1 MLLLGI
7 YVLFAVVS
15 GGAVREGQQ
24 YPLVLGN
31 TGGLGHMPGG
41 SIVKLCPE
49 SRDTDV
55 LAIER
60 IVNSPQV
67 PVLNKEEDVF
77 IWGNLTSDISRY
89 STVDYQINVTANTG
103 DSGALNGTFHICD
116 YLEKMH
122 QPPDSD
128 EPEKAC
134 PPSEG
139 PVFIDYAFWFAD
151 WLVAPGQWSVQLD
164 AKTPEGDR
172 IYCLQT
178 EFDLQCPSNHDGP
191 ECLRNTSDTLRISW
205 MLQD

>member
-1 MLLLGI
+1 MLLLII
-7 YVLFAVVS
+7 YLLFAVVF
-15 GGAVREGQQ
+15 GRVIEEGQQ
-24 YPLVLGN
+24 HRLDLGN
-31 TGGLGHMPGG
+31 PSGLGDMPGG
-41 SIVKLCPE
+41 SIVRLCPE

-60 IVNSPQV
+60 IINRPQL
-67 PVLNKEEDVF
+67 PILNEEEDVF
-77 IWGNLTSDISRY
+77 IWGNLTRDVSSY

-103 DSGALNGTFHICD
+103 DFGALNGTFHICD
-116 YLEKMH
+116 FLEKMH

-139 PVFIDYAFWFAD
+139 SVFINYAFWFAD
-151 WLVAPGQWSVQLD
+151 WLVAPGQWSVQFD

-178 EFDLQCPSNHDGP
+178 EFDLQCPPERDGP
-191 ECLRNTSDTLRISW
+191 ECLRSASDTLGIRW
-205 MLQD
+205 MLPN